1 LIAHGEVS
9 DRSVFES
16 GDNLLEFVNILDG
29 ADMRTD
35 IGVKKPFGRQ
45 R

>member
-1 LIAHGEVS
+1 MS
-9 DRSVFES
+9 DRSVFGS
-16 GDNLLEFVNILDG
+16 GENLLEFVNVLDG
-29 ADMRTD
+29 AHMRTD